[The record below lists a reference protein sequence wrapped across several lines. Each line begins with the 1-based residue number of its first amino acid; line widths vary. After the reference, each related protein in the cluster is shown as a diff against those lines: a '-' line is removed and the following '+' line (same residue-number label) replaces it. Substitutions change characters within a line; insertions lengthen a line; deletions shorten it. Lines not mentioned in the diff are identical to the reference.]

1 MDVLPTDEELLLQ
14 TFGGQDDDQLLHVR
28 QSDLTIQ

>member
-14 TFGGQDDDQLLHVR
+14 TFGNHEDDPVLQVR
-28 QSDLTIQ
+28 DKWNF